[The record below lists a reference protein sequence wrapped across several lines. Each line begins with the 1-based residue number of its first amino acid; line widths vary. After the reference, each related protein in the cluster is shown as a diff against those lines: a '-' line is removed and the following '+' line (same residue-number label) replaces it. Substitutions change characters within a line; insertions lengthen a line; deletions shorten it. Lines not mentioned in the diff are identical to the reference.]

1 MYGTFLVLLLFDRVL
16 FIGAWALPLL
26 AYLMEKQSEYVKKM
40 ALQASVLGFLGDV
53 IPAFLQWVSGML
65 GGALLGSAMWDSLSF
80 GWMNGMNVEHLI
92 RTLFSSGLLE
102 MIPLA
107 VLGILSAVVSVG
119 TLVISIMGAVQSYRY
134 QDFEIPLIFPLAGRS
149 MRRSGGEREAF
160 EKFLPQKPKKA
171 GASCDR
177 GSARPFLKNAFSSV
191 GLAFFILDQLT
202 NP

>member
-1 MYGTFLVLLLFDRVL
+1 MNRNVKIPPHRSSMGLEANLLCMALFLVLLLFDRVL

-65 GGALLGSAMWDSLSF
+65 GGVLLGSAMWDSLSF
-80 GWMNGMNVEHLI
+80 GWTNGMNVEHLI

-134 QDFEIPLIFPLAGRS
+134 QDFEIPLIFPLARQIDEKIWRGKRS
-149 MRRSGGEREAF
+149 F
-160 EKFLPQKPKKA
+160 
-171 GASCDR
+171 
-177 GSARPFLKNAFSSV
+177 
-191 GLAFFILDQLT
+191 
-202 NP
+202 